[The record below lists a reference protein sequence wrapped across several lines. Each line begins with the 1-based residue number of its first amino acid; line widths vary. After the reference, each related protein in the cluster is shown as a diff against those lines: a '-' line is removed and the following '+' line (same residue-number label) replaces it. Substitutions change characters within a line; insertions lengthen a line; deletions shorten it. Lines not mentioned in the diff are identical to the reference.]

1 MMRGALVAL
10 TLLLAWACADQG
22 PGGTARPAPSPLASP
37 PATSTPEPDYASG
50 RLGARP
56 SATGQ
61 PGASEGLQEL
71 PAAGEGS
78 LLFVPRSYRPNR
90 PAPFALT
97 LHGCCGEARSGLNL
111 WYREAARHGI
121 ILLAPDGGGAW
132 GFGDTAERIDTGL
145 SAVFDRYAIDRRHVA
160 IVGFSAGASYALALG
175 LTNGDLFTHV
185 VPHSPG
191 GGVPSDPV
199 GDPAI
204 FLIHGIDD
212 QTIPVEV
219 SREIAPELG
228 RAGYRLRYEEY
239 AAGHRPQPELMA
251 AAVDWFLR

>member
-1 MMRGALVAL
+1 MAARAFLAALVVL
-10 TLLLAWACADQG
+10 GSACADDRK
-22 PGGTARPAPSPLASP
+22 PGGVRPPPSPAT
-37 PATSTPEPDYASG
+37 TSTPEPDYASG

-56 SATGQ
+56 KPSGRPAT
-61 PGASEGLQEL
+61 PEGLHQL
-71 PAAGEGS
+71 PAAGDGS
-78 LLFVPRSYRPNR
+78 LLFVPRSYRPSR

-111 WYREAARHGI
+111 WYREATEHGI

-132 GFGDTAERIDTGL
+132 GFGDTAERIDAGL
-145 SAVFDRYAIDRRHVA
+145 SAVFNRYAIDRRRVA

-199 GDPAI
+199 GKPEI

-219 SREIAPELG
+219 SRQIVPELE
-228 RAGYRLRYEEY
+228 RAGYRIRYEEY
-239 AAGHRPQPELMA
+239 PAGHRPQPDLMA
-251 AAVDWFLR
+251 RAVDWFLQGG